1 MQVMERNTSRD
12 NAMEVSEFLNLKRKV
27 KVRIQK
33 SVQFILVSGLAS
45 RNSHGHGGETS
56 QKCLHFCCWNHWDP
70 FCLFV
75 CLFLVRS
82 TS

>member
-27 KVRIQK
+27 KVRTQK
-33 SVQFILVSGLAS
+33 SVHFNLVSGLAS
-45 RNSHGHGGETS
+45 WNSHGHGGETS
-56 QKCLHFCCWNHWDP
+56 QKCSHVCRWNHWDP

-75 CLFLVRS
+75 FG
-82 TS
+82 

>member
-33 SVQFILVSGLAS
+33 PSQLIFVSGLVS
-45 RNSHGHGGETS
+45 WNRHGMVEKHDKSVYMSVT
-56 QKCLHFCCWNHWDP
+56 
-70 FCLFV
+70 
-75 CLFLVRS
+75 
-82 TS
+82 